1 MILKDLITDVL
12 DAADGTEIGKFI
24 SKKNPSIKS
33 ITRANKDLTMTFPVM
48 VSNTVDPVSAQLVA
62 RALERKF
69 VTLTQMLLSAI
80 SITSSKDA
88 IDHLKN
94 VHANLDLSSFFD
106 VDDYLAVSEES
117 TAMHI
122 FDADTV
128 KAVYE
133 AFRQERL
140 RAKPVNH
147 LITRPQT
154 PVRPM
159 KEEFGEEYSDS
170 LLTSLGKARFAKAI
184 DNGEFDPLMKQYGQ
198 GKSLGQA
205 SRDRERQTRR
215 ELDQANK
222 QNADLKNQHDAEIR
236 SLNKKYDDRE
246 ARHHRFASRALDRYN
261 NLRKTNSNLQSR
273 IDALS
278 AVRANNLAKI
288 TKDQMDYKK
297 ANELQPTLLQIQF
310 ISTNDNNDPITV
322 DAYVGIKS
330 KIYCV
335 DSADIA
341 NHIVSKRSYNFSLY
355 NLIKATSGEIEFW
368 RDFVFAIKKA
378 KIDAVSNTNRGSS
391 SKLWKVL
398 ERRALASKI
407 NRFMSLRN
415 DATAITTL
423 VVSAYDVEMLRK
435 MEDIDISNSRVARKL
450 MDDYNLV
457 GIVIV
462 DDSTESAKFIF
473 DTGDDEYE
481 PYTFKTLKREDKMD
495 YKQMIQLLAGGR

>member
-12 DAADGTEIGKFI
+12 DVADNSEIGKFI

-48 VSNTVDPVSAQLVA
+48 ASNTVDPASAQLVS

-94 VHANLDLSSFFD
+94 VHSNLDLSSLFD
-106 VDDYLAVSEES
+106 VDDYLAIRQEA
-117 TAMHI
+117 TANHI
-122 FDADTV
+122 FDAAEI

-140 RAKPVNH
+140 HAKPINH
-147 LITRPQT
+147 LRESLMDDMMSRMRKDPKFNTAITNKKFNDLPDEDK
-154 PVRPM
+154 VRAV
-159 KEEFGEEYSDS
+159 K
-170 LLTSLGKARFAKAI
+170 LLNTDTASRNKAL
-184 DNGEFDPLMKQYGQ
+184 EKQN
-198 GKSLGQA
+198 KSLTQQLKDIE
-205 SRDRERQTRR
+205 RD
-215 ELDQANK
+215 NSK
-222 QNADLKNQHDAEIR
+222 
-236 SLNKKYDDRE
+236 LNN
-246 ARHHRFASRALDRYN
+246 S
-261 NLRKTNSNLQSR
+261 NSNLQSR
-273 IDALS
+273 LDDIRNNT
-278 AVRANNLAKI
+278 RAGLVKLAK
-288 TKDQMDYKK
+288 DQDYKK

-322 DAYVGIKS
+322 DAYVGIKT

-378 KIDAVSNTNRGSS
+378 KIDAVSNTHRGSS

-407 NRFMSLRN
+407 NRFMSARN

-423 VVSAYDVEMLRK
+423 MMSAYDVEMLRK
-435 MEDIDISNSRVARKL
+435 MEDIDISDSRVARKL

-462 DDSTESAKFIF
+462 DDPTESAKIIF

-481 PYTFKTLKREDKMD
+481 PYTFKTLKRDDKMD
-495 YKQMIQLLAGGR
+495 YKQMIQLLAGGK

>member
-12 DAADGTEIGKFI
+12 DAADGTEVGKFI

-48 VSNTVDPVSAQLVA
+48 VSNTVDPASAQLVS

-94 VHANLDLSSFFD
+94 IHSNLDLTSLFD
-106 VDDYLAVSEES
+106 VDDYLAVSQEA
-117 TAMHI
+117 TANHI
-122 FDADTV
+122 FDAAEI

-140 RAKPVNH
+140 RAKPLNH
-147 LITRPQT
+147 LH
-154 PVRPM
+154 
-159 KEEFGEEYSDS
+159 EFLSKDVTDAIAKQPGVAKNLSIKQWNGLSDKD
-170 LLTSLGKARFAKAI
+170 KARVMRHY
-184 DNGEFDPLMKQYGQ
+184 NSPTVTQN
-198 GKSLGQA
+198 
-205 SRDRERQTRR
+205 RDLERQLRAA
-215 ELDQANK
+215 DQERNRLT
-222 QNADLKNQHDAEIR
+222 NNF
-236 SLNKKYDDRE
+236 
-246 ARHHRFASRALDRYN
+246 ARSRAMQNRRINAVQADNDR
-261 NLRKTNSNLQSR
+261 LQAR
-273 IDALS
+273 IDDLT
-278 AVRANNLAKI
+278 AVRTNGISHLAK
-288 TKDQMDYKK
+288 DQDYKK

-322 DAYVGIKS
+322 DAYVGIKT

-407 NRFMSLRN
+407 NRFMSARN

-423 VVSAYDVEMLRK
+423 MMSAYDVEMLRK
-435 MEDIDISNSRVARKL
+435 MEDIDISDSRVARKL

-462 DDSTESAKFIF
+462 DDSTESAKIIF

-481 PYTFKTLKREDKMD
+481 PYTFKTLKRDDKMD
-495 YKQMIQLLAGGR
+495 YKQMIQLLAGGK

>member
-12 DAADGTEIGKFI
+12 DVADNSEIGKFI

-48 VSNTVDPVSAQLVA
+48 ASNTVDPASAQLVS

-94 VHANLDLSSFFD
+94 VHSNLDLSSLFD
-106 VDDYLAVSEES
+106 VDDYLAISQEA
-117 TAMHI
+117 TANHI
-122 FDADTV
+122 FDAAEI

-140 RAKPVNH
+140 QAKPINH
-147 LITRPQT
+147 LRESLMDDMMARMRQDPKFNAN
-154 PVRPM
+154 VADAR
-159 KEEFGEEYSDS
+159 FNNLSDDD
-170 LLTSLGKARFAKAI
+170 KARAVKLLNTDTATR
-184 DNGEFDPLMKQYGQ
+184 N
-198 GKSLGQA
+198 KSL
-205 SRDRERQTRR
+205 E
-215 ELDQANK
+215 K
-222 QNADLKNQHDAEIR
+222 QNKSLTQQLNDIERNEGRLRRNFARTQAKSNNRINDLRQN
-236 SLNKKYDDRE
+236 
-246 ARHHRFASRALDRYN
+246 
-261 NLRKTNSNLQSR
+261 NSNLQSR
-273 IDALS
+273 LDDIRNNT
-278 AVRANNLAKI
+278 RAGLTKLAK
-288 TKDQMDYKK
+288 DQDYKK

-322 DAYVGIKS
+322 DAYVGIKT

-378 KIDAVSNTNRGSS
+378 KIDAVSNTHRGSS

-407 NRFMSLRN
+407 NRFMSARN

-423 VVSAYDVEMLRK
+423 MMSAYDVEMLRK
-435 MEDIDISNSRVARKL
+435 MEDIDISDSRVARKL

-462 DDSTESAKFIF
+462 DDSTESAKIIF

-481 PYTFKTLKREDKMD
+481 PYTFKTLKRDDKMD
-495 YKQMIQLLAGGR
+495 YKQMIQLLAGGK

>member
-12 DAADGTEIGKFI
+12 DVADNSEIGKFI

-48 VSNTVDPVSAQLVA
+48 ASNTVDPASAQLVS

-94 VHANLDLSSFFD
+94 VHSNLDLSSLFD
-106 VDDYLAVSEES
+106 VDDYLAVSQEA
-117 TAMHI
+117 TANHI
-122 FDADTV
+122 FDAAEI

-140 RAKPVNH
+140 HAKPINH
-147 LITRPQT
+147 LRESLMDDMMDRMRQDPKFNANIADAR
-154 PVRPM
+154 
-159 KEEFGEEYSDS
+159 FNNLSDED
-170 LLTSLGKARFAKAI
+170 KARAVKLLNTDTATR
-184 DNGEFDPLMKQYGQ
+184 N
-198 GKSLGQA
+198 KSL
-205 SRDRERQTRR
+205 E
-215 ELDQANK
+215 K
-222 QNADLKNQHDAEIR
+222 QNKSLTQQLNDIERNEGRLRRNFARTQAKSNNRINDLRQ
-236 SLNKKYDDRE
+236 
-246 ARHHRFASRALDRYN
+246 N
-261 NLRKTNSNLQSR
+261 NTNLQAR
-273 IDALS
+273 LDDIRNNT
-278 AVRANNLAKI
+278 RAGLTKLAK
-288 TKDQMDYKK
+288 DQDYKK

-322 DAYVGIKS
+322 DAYVGIKT

-378 KIDAVSNTNRGSS
+378 KIDAVSNTHRGSS

-407 NRFMSLRN
+407 NRFMSARN

-423 VVSAYDVEMLRK
+423 MVSAYDVEMLRK
-435 MEDIDISNSRVARKL
+435 MEDIDISDSRVARKL

-462 DDSTESAKFIF
+462 DDSTESAKIIF

-481 PYTFKTLKREDKMD
+481 PYTFKTLKRDDKMD
-495 YKQMIQLLAGGR
+495 YKQMIQLLAGGK

>member
-12 DAADGTEIGKFI
+12 DAADGTEVGKFI

-48 VSNTVDPVSAQLVA
+48 VSNTVDPASAQLVS

-94 VHANLDLSSFFD
+94 VHSNLDLSSLFD
-106 VDDYLAVSEES
+106 VDDYLAVSQEA
-117 TAMHI
+117 TANHI
-122 FDADTV
+122 FDAAEV

-140 RAKPVNH
+140 RAKPLNH
-147 LITRPQT
+147 LH
-154 PVRPM
+154 
-159 KEEFGEEYSDS
+159 EFLSKDVTDVIAKQPAVVNNLAVKQWNDLSDDD
-170 LLTSLGKARFAKAI
+170 KARVMRHY
-184 DNGEFDPLMKQYGQ
+184 NSPTVNQN
-198 GKSLGQA
+198 
-205 SRDRERQTRR
+205 RDLERQLRAADQERNRLTNNFTR
-215 ELDQANK
+215 
-222 QNADLKNQHDAEIR
+222 
-236 SLNKKYDDRE
+236 
-246 ARHHRFASRALDRYN
+246 SRAMQNRRMNDIRN
-261 NLRKTNSNLQSR
+261 ANDALQSR
-273 IDALS
+273 IDDLTS
-278 AVRANNLAKI
+278 IRANRISHLAK
-288 TKDQMDYKK
+288 DQDYKK

-322 DAYVGIKS
+322 DAYVGIKT

-378 KIDAVSNTNRGSS
+378 KIDAVSNTHRGSS

-407 NRFMSLRN
+407 NRFMSARN

-423 VVSAYDVEMLRK
+423 MVSAYDVEMLRK
-435 MEDIDISNSRVARKL
+435 MEDIDISDSRVARKL

-462 DDSTESAKFIF
+462 DDSTESAKIIF

-481 PYTFKTLKREDKMD
+481 PYTFKTLKRDDKMD
-495 YKQMIQLLAGGR
+495 YKQMIQLLAGGK

>member
-12 DAADGTEIGKFI
+12 DVADNSEIGKFI

-48 VSNTVDPVSAQLVA
+48 VSNTVDPASAQLVS

-94 VHANLDLSSFFD
+94 VHSNLDLSSLFD
-106 VDDYLAVSEES
+106 VDDYLVISQEA
-117 TAMHI
+117 TANHI
-122 FDADTV
+122 FDAAEI

-140 RAKPVNH
+140 HAKPLSH
-147 LITRPQT
+147 LH
-154 PVRPM
+154 
-159 KEEFGEEYSDS
+159 EFLSKDVTDAIARQPRVAGNIANRKFNDLSDED
-170 LLTSLGKARFAKAI
+170 KARVMNYYGSDTVTRNKAL
-184 DNGEFDPLMKQYGQ
+184 EKQN
-198 GKSLGQA
+198 KSLTQQLK
-205 SRDRERQTRR
+205 DIER
-215 ELDQANK
+215 ANSK
-222 QNADLKNQHDAEIR
+222 L
-236 SLNKKYDDRE
+236 S
-246 ARHHRFASRALDRYN
+246 
-261 NLRKTNSNLQSR
+261 NSNSSLQSR
-273 IDALS
+273 LDDIRNNS
-278 AVRANNLAKI
+278 RAGLTKLAK
-288 TKDQMDYKK
+288 DQDYKK

-322 DAYVGIKS
+322 DAYVGIKT

-378 KIDAVSNTNRGSS
+378 KIDAVSNTHRGSS

-407 NRFMSLRN
+407 NRFMSARN

-423 VVSAYDVEMLRK
+423 MMSAYDVEMLRK
-435 MEDIDISNSRVARKL
+435 MEDIDISDSRVARKL

-462 DDSTESAKFIF
+462 DDSTESAKIIF

-481 PYTFKTLKREDKMD
+481 PYTFKTLKRDDKMD
-495 YKQMIQLLAGGR
+495 YKQMIQLLAGGK

>member
-48 VSNTVDPVSAQLVA
+48 ASNTVDPASAQLVS

-94 VHANLDLSSFFD
+94 VHSNLDLSSLFD
-106 VDDYLAVSEES
+106 VDDYLAVSQEA
-117 TAMHI
+117 TANHI
-122 FDADTV
+122 FDAAEI

-140 RAKPVNH
+140 HAKPINH
-147 LITRPQT
+147 LRESLMDDMMDRMRQDPKFNANIADAR
-154 PVRPM
+154 
-159 KEEFGEEYSDS
+159 FNNLSDED
-170 LLTSLGKARFAKAI
+170 KARAVNLLNTDTATRNRDLTRQNRTLTQQLNDIERNEGRMRRNFARTQSQSNRRI
-184 DNGEFDPLMKQYGQ
+184 NDL
-198 GKSLGQA
+198 
-205 SRDRERQTRR
+205 RQSN
-215 ELDQANK
+215 D
-222 QNADLKNQHDAEIR
+222 
-236 SLNKKYDDRE
+236 
-246 ARHHRFASRALDRYN
+246 
-261 NLRKTNSNLQSR
+261 NLQSR
-273 IDALS
+273 LDDIRNNT
-278 AVRANNLAKI
+278 RAGITKLAK
-288 TKDQMDYKK
+288 DQDYKK

-322 DAYVGIKS
+322 DAYVGIKT

-378 KIDAVSNTNRGSS
+378 KIDAVSNTHRGSS

-407 NRFMSLRN
+407 NRFMSARN

-423 VVSAYDVEMLRK
+423 MVSAYDVEMLRK
-435 MEDIDISNSRVARKL
+435 MEDIDISDSRVARKL

-462 DDSTESAKFIF
+462 DDSTESAKIIF

-481 PYTFKTLKREDKMD
+481 PYTFKTLKRDDKMD
-495 YKQMIQLLAGGR
+495 YKQMIQLLAGGK

>member
-12 DAADGTEIGKFI
+12 DAADGTEVGKFI

-48 VSNTVDPVSAQLVA
+48 VSNTVDPASAQLVS

-80 SITSSKDA
+80 SITNSKDA

-94 VHANLDLSSFFD
+94 IHANLDLTSFFD
-106 VDDYLAVSEES
+106 VDDYLAVSQEA
-117 TAMHI
+117 TANHI
-122 FDADTV
+122 FDATEV

-140 RAKPVNH
+140 RAKPINH
-147 LITRPQT
+147 SH
-154 PVRPM
+154 
-159 KEEFGEEYSDS
+159 ES
-170 LLTSLGKARFAKAI
+170 LMDDMMAQMRQ
-184 DNGEFDPLMKQYGQ
+184 DPNFNTAV
-198 GKSLGQA
+198 A
-205 SRDRERQTRR
+205 SNT
-215 ELDQANK
+215 
-222 QNADLKNQHDAEIR
+222 
-236 SLNKKYDDRE
+236 
-246 ARHHRFASRALDRYN
+246 FN
-261 NLRKTNSNLQSR
+261 NLSDDDKLRAVRMLDTDTATRNKDLSNQNRDLNQRLRDIERNEGRMRRNFARTQAQSNRRINDLRQSNNNLQSR
-273 IDALS
+273 LDDIRNNT
-278 AVRANNLAKI
+278 RAGLAKLG
-288 TKDQMDYKK
+288 KDQDYKK

-322 DAYVGIKS
+322 DAYVGIKT

-378 KIDAVSNTNRGSS
+378 KIDAVSNTHRGSS

-407 NRFMSLRN
+407 NRFMSARN

-423 VVSAYDVEMLRK
+423 MMSAYDVEMLRK
-435 MEDIDISNSRVARKL
+435 MEDIDISDSRVARKL

-462 DDSTESAKFIF
+462 DDSTESAKIIF

-481 PYTFKTLKREDKMD
+481 PYTFKTLKRDDKMD
-495 YKQMIQLLAGGR
+495 YKQMIQLLAGGK

>member
-94 VHANLDLSSFFD
+94 IHANLDLSSFFD
-106 VDDYLAVSEES
+106 VDDYLAVSEEA
-117 TAMHI
+117 TAIHI

-140 RAKPVNH
+140 RAKPINH
-147 LITRPQT
+147 LNIKPQLPT
-154 PVRPM
+154 RPM

-170 LLTSLGKARFAKAI
+170 LL
-184 DNGEFDPLMKQYGQ
+184 N
-198 GKSLGQA
+198 SLGQA
-205 SRDRERQTRR
+205 AAVKDIMNGEHNFSSYFHGRNQVRDANYARHKAEHERDAAQQRANDNDERARRIVQAGSRRYNRMRNSRD
-215 ELDQANK
+215 A
-222 QNADLKNQHDAEIR
+222 
-236 SLNKKYDDRE
+236 
-246 ARHHRFASRALDRYN
+246 
-261 NLRKTNSNLQSR
+261 LQSR
-273 IDALS
+273 VDDLT
-278 AVRANNLAKI
+278 AVRANNLARV

>member
-12 DAADGTEIGKFI
+12 DVADNSEIGKFI

-48 VSNTVDPVSAQLVA
+48 ASNTVDPASAQLVS

-94 VHANLDLSSFFD
+94 VHSNLDLSSLFD
-106 VDDYLAVSEES
+106 VDDYLAISQEA
-117 TAMHI
+117 TANHI
-122 FDADTV
+122 FDAAEI

-140 RAKPVNH
+140 HAKPLNH
-147 LITRPQT
+147 LRESLMDDMMAKMRQDPNFKTAMATKKFNDLPDEDKVRAMNYYGTDTVTRYNAL
-154 PVRPM
+154 
-159 KEEFGEEYSDS
+159 K
-170 LLTSLGKARFAKAI
+170 
-184 DNGEFDPLMKQYGQ
+184 KQN
-198 GKSLGQA
+198 KSLTQQLKDIE
-205 SRDRERQTRR
+205 RD
-215 ELDQANK
+215 NSK
-222 QNADLKNQHDAEIR
+222 
-236 SLNKKYDDRE
+236 LNT
-246 ARHHRFASRALDRYN
+246 
-261 NLRKTNSNLQSR
+261 TNSSLQSR
-273 IDALS
+273 LDDIRNNT
-278 AVRANNLAKI
+278 RAGLVKLAK
-288 TKDQMDYKK
+288 DQDYKK

-322 DAYVGIKS
+322 DAYVGIKT

-335 DSADIA
+335 DSADIV
-341 NHIVSKRSYNFSLY
+341 NHIVSKRSYNLSLY

-378 KIDAVSNTNRGSS
+378 KIDAVSNTHRGSS

-407 NRFMSLRN
+407 NRFMSARN

-423 VVSAYDVEMLRK
+423 MVSAYDVEMLRK
-435 MEDIDISNSRVARKL
+435 MEDIDISDSRVARKL

-462 DDSTESAKFIF
+462 DDSTESAKIIF

-481 PYTFKTLKREDKMD
+481 PYTFKTLKRDDKMD
-495 YKQMIQLLAGGR
+495 YKQMIQLLAGGK

>member
-12 DAADGTEIGKFI
+12 DAADGTEIGKFV

-140 RAKPVNH
+140 SAKPLNH
-147 LITRPQT
+147 LH
-154 PVRPM
+154 
-159 KEEFGEEYSDS
+159 EFLSKDVTDAIAKQPGVANNLAIKQWNDLSDDD
-170 LLTSLGKARFAKAI
+170 KARVMKHYNSPTVTQNRDYERRLRAAEQEKNRLTNNFA
-184 DNGEFDPLMKQYGQ
+184 
-198 GKSLGQA
+198 
-205 SRDRERQTRR
+205 R
-215 ELDQANK
+215 
-222 QNADLKNQHDAEIR
+222 
-236 SLNKKYDDRE
+236 
-246 ARHHRFASRALDRYN
+246 SRAMQNRRMNDIQAAN
-261 NLRKTNSNLQSR
+261 NALQSR
-273 IDALS
+273 IDDLT
-278 AVRANNLAKI
+278 AVRANKI
-288 TKDQMDYKK
+288 SKVTKDQMDYKK

>member
-12 DAADGTEIGKFI
+12 DAADGTEIGKFV

-48 VSNTVDPVSAQLVA
+48 VSNTVDPASAQLVS

-94 VHANLDLSSFFD
+94 IHSNLDLSSFFD
-106 VDDYLAVSEES
+106 VDDYLAVSQEA
-117 TAMHI
+117 TANHI
-122 FDADTV
+122 FDAVEV

-140 RAKPVNH
+140 RAKPINH
-147 LITRPQT
+147 LR
-154 PVRPM
+154 
-159 KEEFGEEYSDS
+159 ES
-170 LLTSLGKARFAKAI
+170 LMDDMMDQMRQDPKFNTAIANNRF
-184 DNGEFDPLMKQYGQ
+184 
-198 GKSLGQA
+198 
-205 SRDRERQTRR
+205 
-215 ELDQANK
+215 
-222 QNADLKNQHDAEIR
+222 
-236 SLNKKYDDRE
+236 
-246 ARHHRFASRALDRYN
+246 N
-261 NLRKTNSNLQSR
+261 NLDDEDKTRAVDLLNTDTATRNRDLTRQNRTLTQQLNDIERNEGRLRRNFARTQAQTNRRINDLRQNNTNLQAR
-273 IDALS
+273 LDDIRNNT
-278 AVRANNLAKI
+278 RAGLTKLAK
-288 TKDQMDYKK
+288 DQDYKK

-322 DAYVGIKS
+322 DAYVGIKT

-378 KIDAVSNTNRGSS
+378 KIDAVSNTHRGSS

-407 NRFMSLRN
+407 NRFMSARN

-423 VVSAYDVEMLRK
+423 IVSAYDVEMLRK
-435 MEDIDISNSRVARKL
+435 MEDIDISDSRVARKL

-462 DDSTESAKFIF
+462 DDSTESAKIIF

-481 PYTFKTLKREDKMD
+481 PYTFKTLKRDDKMD
-495 YKQMIQLLAGGR
+495 YKQMIQLLAGGK

>member
-12 DAADGTEIGKFI
+12 DAADGTEIGKFV

-48 VSNTVDPVSAQLVA
+48 VSNTVDPASAQLVS

-94 VHANLDLSSFFD
+94 IHSNLDLTSLFD
-106 VDDYLAVSEES
+106 VDDYLAVSQEA
-117 TAMHI
+117 TANHI
-122 FDADTV
+122 FDAAEI

-140 RAKPVNH
+140 RAKPLNH
-147 LITRPQT
+147 LH
-154 PVRPM
+154 
-159 KEEFGEEYSDS
+159 EFLSKDVTDAIAKQPSVAKNLNIKQWNGLSDDD
-170 LLTSLGKARFAKAI
+170 KARVMRHYNSPTVTQNK
-184 DNGEFDPLMKQYGQ
+184 DL
-198 GKSLGQA
+198 
-205 SRDRERQTRR
+205 ERQLRAA
-215 ELDQANK
+215 DQERNRLT
-222 QNADLKNQHDAEIR
+222 NNF
-236 SLNKKYDDRE
+236 
-246 ARHHRFASRALDRYN
+246 ARSRAMQNRRINAVQADN
-261 NLRKTNSNLQSR
+261 DALQAR
-273 IDALS
+273 IDDLT
-278 AVRANNLAKI
+278 AVRANRISHLAK
-288 TKDQMDYKK
+288 DQDYKK

-322 DAYVGIKS
+322 DAYVGIKT

-407 NRFMSLRN
+407 NRFMSARN

-423 VVSAYDVEMLRK
+423 MVSAYDVEMLRK
-435 MEDIDISNSRVARKL
+435 MEDIDISDSRVARKL

-481 PYTFKTLKREDKMD
+481 PYTFKTLKRDDKMD

>member
-12 DAADGTEIGKFI
+12 DVADNSEIDKFI

-48 VSNTVDPVSAQLVA
+48 ASNTVDPASAQLVS

-94 VHANLDLSSFFD
+94 VHSNLDLSSLFD
-106 VDDYLAVSEES
+106 VDDYLAISQEA
-117 TAMHI
+117 TANHI
-122 FDADTV
+122 FDAAEI

-133 AFRQERL
+133 AFRQDRL
-140 RAKPVNH
+140 HAKPINH
-147 LITRPQT
+147 LRESLMDDMMSRMRQDPKFNANIADAR
-154 PVRPM
+154 
-159 KEEFGEEYSDS
+159 FNNLSDED
-170 LLTSLGKARFAKAI
+170 KARAVNLLNTDTATRNRDLTRQNRTLTQQLNDIERNEGRMRRNFARTQSQSNRRI
-184 DNGEFDPLMKQYGQ
+184 NDL
-198 GKSLGQA
+198 
-205 SRDRERQTRR
+205 RQSN
-215 ELDQANK
+215 D
-222 QNADLKNQHDAEIR
+222 
-236 SLNKKYDDRE
+236 
-246 ARHHRFASRALDRYN
+246 
-261 NLRKTNSNLQSR
+261 NLQSR
-273 IDALS
+273 LDDIRNNT
-278 AVRANNLAKI
+278 RAGLVKLAK
-288 TKDQMDYKK
+288 DQDYKK

-322 DAYVGIKS
+322 DAYVGIKT

-378 KIDAVSNTNRGSS
+378 KIDAVSNTHRGSS

-407 NRFMSLRN
+407 NRFMSARN

-423 VVSAYDVEMLRK
+423 MVSAYDVEMLRK
-435 MEDIDISNSRVARKL
+435 MEDIDISDSRVARKL

-462 DDSTESAKFIF
+462 DDSTESAKIIF

-481 PYTFKTLKREDKMD
+481 PYTFKTLKRDDKMD
-495 YKQMIQLLAGGR
+495 YKQMIQLLAGGK

>member
-12 DAADGTEIGKFI
+12 DAADGTEVGKFI

-48 VSNTVDPVSAQLVA
+48 VSNTVDPASAQLVS

-80 SITSSKDA
+80 SITNSKDA

-94 VHANLDLSSFFD
+94 IHANLDLTSLFD
-106 VDDYLAVSEES
+106 VDDYLAVSQEA
-117 TAMHI
+117 TANHI
-122 FDADTV
+122 FDADTI

-133 AFRQERL
+133 SFRQERL
-140 RAKPVNH
+140 RAKPLNH
-147 LITRPQT
+147 LR
-154 PVRPM
+154 
-159 KEEFGEEYSDS
+159 ES
-170 LLTSLGKARFAKAI
+170 LMDDMMAQMRQ
-184 DNGEFDPLMKQYGQ
+184 DPNFNTAV
-198 GKSLGQA
+198 A
-205 SRDRERQTRR
+205 SNT
-215 ELDQANK
+215 
-222 QNADLKNQHDAEIR
+222 
-236 SLNKKYDDRE
+236 
-246 ARHHRFASRALDRYN
+246 FN
-261 NLRKTNSNLQSR
+261 NLSDDDKLRAVRMLDTDTATRNRDLSNQNRDLNQRLRDIERNEGRMRRNFARTQAQSNRRINDLRQSNNNLQSR
-273 IDALS
+273 LDDIRNNT
-278 AVRANNLAKI
+278 RAGLAKLG
-288 TKDQMDYKK
+288 KDQDYKK

-322 DAYVGIKS
+322 DAYVGIKT

-378 KIDAVSNTNRGSS
+378 KIDAVSNTHRGSS

-407 NRFMSLRN
+407 NRFMSARN

-423 VVSAYDVEMLRK
+423 MVSAYDVEMLRK
-435 MEDIDISNSRVARKL
+435 MEDIDISDSRVARKL

-462 DDSTESAKFIF
+462 DDSTESAKIIF

-481 PYTFKTLKREDKMD
+481 PYTFKTLKRDDKMD
-495 YKQMIQLLAGGR
+495 YKQMIQLLAGGK

>member
-12 DAADGTEIGKFI
+12 DAADGTEVGKFI

-48 VSNTVDPVSAQLVA
+48 VSNTVDPASAQLVS

-80 SITSSKDA
+80 SITNSKDA

-94 VHANLDLSSFFD
+94 IHANLDLTSFFD
-106 VDDYLAVSEES
+106 VDDYLAVSQEA
-117 TAMHI
+117 TANHI
-122 FDADTV
+122 FDATEV

-140 RAKPVNH
+140 RAKPINH
-147 LITRPQT
+147 LH
-154 PVRPM
+154 
-159 KEEFGEEYSDS
+159 ES
-170 LLTSLGKARFAKAI
+170 LMDDMMAQMRQ
-184 DNGEFDPLMKQYGQ
+184 DPNFNTAV
-198 GKSLGQA
+198 A
-205 SRDRERQTRR
+205 SNT
-215 ELDQANK
+215 
-222 QNADLKNQHDAEIR
+222 
-236 SLNKKYDDRE
+236 
-246 ARHHRFASRALDRYN
+246 FN
-261 NLRKTNSNLQSR
+261 NLSDDDKLRAVRMLDTDTATRNRDLSNQNRDLNQRLRDIERNEGRMRRNFARTQAQSNRRINDLRQNNNNLQSR
-273 IDALS
+273 LDDIRNNT
-278 AVRANNLAKI
+278 RAGLAKLG
-288 TKDQMDYKK
+288 KDQDYKK

-322 DAYVGIKS
+322 DAYVGIKT

-378 KIDAVSNTNRGSS
+378 KIDAVSNTHRGSS

-407 NRFMSLRN
+407 NRFMSARN

-423 VVSAYDVEMLRK
+423 MVSAYDVEMLRK
-435 MEDIDISNSRVARKL
+435 MEDIDISDSRVARKL

-462 DDSTESAKFIF
+462 DDSTESTKIIF

-481 PYTFKTLKREDKMD
+481 PYTFKTLKRDDKMD
-495 YKQMIQLLAGGR
+495 YKQMIQLLAGGK

>member
-94 VHANLDLSSFFD
+94 IHANLDLSSFFD
-106 VDDYLAVSEES
+106 VDDYLAVSEEA

-122 FDADTV
+122 FDAETV

-140 RAKPVNH
+140 RAKPLNH
-147 LITRPQT
+147 LH
-154 PVRPM
+154 
-159 KEEFGEEYSDS
+159 EFLSKDVTDAIAKQPGVANNLAVKQWNDLSDDD
-170 LLTSLGKARFAKAI
+170 KARVMRHYNSPTVTQNRDYERRLRAA
-184 DNGEFDPLMKQYGQ
+184 DQE
-198 GKSLGQA
+198 
-205 SRDRERQTRR
+205 RDRLT
-215 ELDQANK
+215 N
-222 QNADLKNQHDAEIR
+222 NF
-236 SLNKKYDDRE
+236 
-246 ARHHRFASRALDRYN
+246 ARSRAMQNRRMN
-261 NLRKTNSNLQSR
+261 NIQAANDALQAR
-273 IDALS
+273 IDDLT
-278 AVRANNLAKI
+278 AVRANRISKV

>member
-12 DAADGTEIGKFI
+12 DAANGTEIGKFV

-106 VDDYLAVSEES
+106 VDDYLAVSEEA

-122 FDADTV
+122 FDTDTV

-140 RAKPVNH
+140 RAKPINH
-147 LITRPQT
+147 LNTKPQT

-159 KEEFGEEYSDS
+159 KEEFGEEYPDS
-170 LLTSLGKARFAKAI
+170 LLDFLGRGKMAKDLADGKYDFKAYA
-184 DNGEFDPLMKQYGQ
+184 Q
-198 GKSLGQA
+198 GKSVLQQSTYAKHKAEHERDAAQQRANDNDERARRIVQA
-205 SRDRERQTRR
+205 GSRRYNRMRNSRD
-215 ELDQANK
+215 A
-222 QNADLKNQHDAEIR
+222 
-236 SLNKKYDDRE
+236 
-246 ARHHRFASRALDRYN
+246 
-261 NLRKTNSNLQSR
+261 LQSR
-273 IDALS
+273 IDDLT
-278 AVRANNLAKI
+278 AVRANNLARV

>member
-12 DAADGTEIGKFI
+12 DAADGTEIGKFV

-106 VDDYLAVSEES
+106 VDDYLAVSEEA

-140 RAKPVNH
+140 RAKPINH
-147 LITRPQT
+147 LRESLMDDMMAQMRKNSDFNAAVANNRFNNLSDDDKLRAVRLIDTDTATRNRDLNNRNRDLQNQNRDLT
-154 PVRPM
+154 HQVR
-159 KEEFGEEYSDS
+159 
-170 LLTSLGKARFAKAI
+170 
-184 DNGEFDPLMKQYGQ
+184 
-198 GKSLGQA
+198 
-205 SRDRERQTRR
+205 
-215 ELDQANK
+215 
-222 QNADLKNQHDAEIR
+222 DLRGN
-236 SLNKKYDDRE
+236 E
-246 ARHHRFASRALDRYN
+246 ARMRGNFTRNQRRMNDRMRALQQSN
-261 NLRKTNSNLQSR
+261 NNLQSR
-273 IDALS
+273 LDDMRNNT
-278 AVRANNLAKI
+278 RAGLANVS
-288 TKDQMDYKK
+288 KDQMDYKK
-297 ANELQPTLLQIQF
+297 ANELQPTLLKIQF

>member
-12 DAADGTEIGKFI
+12 DVADNSEIGKFI

-48 VSNTVDPVSAQLVA
+48 ASNTVDPASAQLVS

-94 VHANLDLSSFFD
+94 VHSNLDLSSLFD
-106 VDDYLAVSEES
+106 VDDYLAISQEA
-117 TAMHI
+117 TANHI
-122 FDADTV
+122 FDAAEV

-140 RAKPVNH
+140 HAKPLNH
-147 LITRPQT
+147 LRETLMDDMMDRMRQDPKFNAN
-154 PVRPM
+154 VADAR
-159 KEEFGEEYSDS
+159 FNNLSDED
-170 LLTSLGKARFAKAI
+170 KARAVNLLNTDTATRNRDLTRQNRTLTQQLNDIERNEGRLRRNFART
-184 DNGEFDPLMKQYGQ
+184 
-198 GKSLGQA
+198 QA
-205 SRDRERQTRR
+205 QSNRRINDLRQ
-215 ELDQANK
+215 
-222 QNADLKNQHDAEIR
+222 
-236 SLNKKYDDRE
+236 
-246 ARHHRFASRALDRYN
+246 N
-261 NLRKTNSNLQSR
+261 NTNLQAR
-273 IDALS
+273 LDDIRNNT
-278 AVRANNLAKI
+278 RAGLVKLAK
-288 TKDQMDYKK
+288 DQDYKK

-322 DAYVGIKS
+322 DAYVGIKT

-378 KIDAVSNTNRGSS
+378 KIDAVSNTHRGSS

-407 NRFMSLRN
+407 NRFMSARN

-423 VVSAYDVEMLRK
+423 MVSAYDVEMLRK
-435 MEDIDISNSRVARKL
+435 MEDIDISDSRVARKL

-462 DDSTESAKFIF
+462 DDSTESAKIIF

-481 PYTFKTLKREDKMD
+481 PYTFKTLKRDDKMD
-495 YKQMIQLLAGGR
+495 YKQMIQLLAGGK

>member
-12 DAADGTEIGKFI
+12 DVANNSEIGKFI

-48 VSNTVDPVSAQLVA
+48 ASNTVDPASAQLVS

-94 VHANLDLSSFFD
+94 VHSNLDLSSLFD
-106 VDDYLAVSEES
+106 VDDYLAVSQEA
-117 TAMHI
+117 TASHI
-122 FDADTV
+122 FDAAEI

-140 RAKPVNH
+140 HAKPINH
-147 LITRPQT
+147 LCESLMDDMMARMRQNPKFNAN
-154 PVRPM
+154 VADAR
-159 KEEFGEEYSDS
+159 FNNLSDDD
-170 LLTSLGKARFAKAI
+170 KARAVNLLNTDTATRNI
-184 DNGEFDPLMKQYGQ
+184 DL
-198 GKSLGQA
+198 
-205 SRDRERQTRR
+205 TH
-215 ELDQANK
+215 
-222 QNADLKNQHDAEIR
+222 QNR
-236 SLNKKYDDRE
+236 SLTQQLNDIERNE
-246 ARHHRFASRALDRYN
+246 GRMRRNFARIQSQSNRRIND
-261 NLRKTNSNLQSR
+261 LRQSNDNLQAR
-273 IDALS
+273 LDDIRNNT
-278 AVRANNLAKI
+278 RAGLTKLAK
-288 TKDQMDYKK
+288 DQDYKK

-322 DAYVGIKS
+322 DAYVGIKT

-378 KIDAVSNTNRGSS
+378 KIDAVSNTHRGSS

-407 NRFMSLRN
+407 NRFMSARN

-423 VVSAYDVEMLRK
+423 MVSAYDVEMLRK
-435 MEDIDISNSRVARKL
+435 MEDIDISDSRVARKL

-462 DDSTESAKFIF
+462 DDSTESAKIIF

-481 PYTFKTLKREDKMD
+481 PYTFKTLKRDDKMD
-495 YKQMIQLLAGGR
+495 YKQMIQLLAGGK

>member
-12 DAADGTEIGKFI
+12 DVADNSEIGKFI

-48 VSNTVDPVSAQLVA
+48 ASNTVDPASAQLVS

-94 VHANLDLSSFFD
+94 VHSNLDLSSLFD
-106 VDDYLAVSEES
+106 VDDYLAISQEA
-117 TAMHI
+117 TANHI
-122 FDADTV
+122 FDAAEV
-128 KAVYE
+128 KAIYE

-140 RAKPVNH
+140 HAKPINH
-147 LITRPQT
+147 LRESLMDDMMDRMRQDPKFNAN
-154 PVRPM
+154 VADAR
-159 KEEFGEEYSDS
+159 FNNLSDED
-170 LLTSLGKARFAKAI
+170 KARAVNLLNTDTATRNRDLTRQNRTLTQQLNDIERNEGRLRRNFART
-184 DNGEFDPLMKQYGQ
+184 
-198 GKSLGQA
+198 QA
-205 SRDRERQTRR
+205 QSNRRINDLRQ
-215 ELDQANK
+215 
-222 QNADLKNQHDAEIR
+222 
-236 SLNKKYDDRE
+236 
-246 ARHHRFASRALDRYN
+246 N
-261 NLRKTNSNLQSR
+261 NTNLQAR
-273 IDALS
+273 LDDIRNNT
-278 AVRANNLAKI
+278 RAGLTKLAK
-288 TKDQMDYKK
+288 DQDYKK

-322 DAYVGIKS
+322 DAYVGIKT

-378 KIDAVSNTNRGSS
+378 KIDAVSNTHRGSS

-407 NRFMSLRN
+407 NRFMSARN

-423 VVSAYDVEMLRK
+423 MVSAYDVEMLRK
-435 MEDIDISNSRVARKL
+435 MEDIDISDSRVARKL

-462 DDSTESAKFIF
+462 DDSTESAKIIF

-481 PYTFKTLKREDKMD
+481 PYTFKTLKRDDKMD
-495 YKQMIQLLAGGR
+495 YKQMIQLLAGGK

>member
-12 DAADGTEIGKFI
+12 DAADGTEVGKFI

-48 VSNTVDPVSAQLVA
+48 VSNTVDPASAQLVS

-80 SITSSKDA
+80 SITNSKDA

-94 VHANLDLSSFFD
+94 IHANLDLTSFFD
-106 VDDYLAVSEES
+106 VDDYLAVSQEA
-117 TAMHI
+117 TVNHI
-122 FDADTV
+122 FDATEV

-140 RAKPVNH
+140 RAKPINH
-147 LITRPQT
+147 LH
-154 PVRPM
+154 
-159 KEEFGEEYSDS
+159 ES
-170 LLTSLGKARFAKAI
+170 LMDDMMTQMRQ
-184 DNGEFDPLMKQYGQ
+184 DPNFNTAV
-198 GKSLGQA
+198 A
-205 SRDRERQTRR
+205 SNT
-215 ELDQANK
+215 
-222 QNADLKNQHDAEIR
+222 
-236 SLNKKYDDRE
+236 
-246 ARHHRFASRALDRYN
+246 FN
-261 NLRKTNSNLQSR
+261 NLSDDDKLRAVRMLDTDTATRNRDLSNQNRDLNQRLRDIERNEGRMRRNFARTQAQSNRRINDLRQSNNNLQSR
-273 IDALS
+273 LDDIRNNT
-278 AVRANNLAKI
+278 RAGLTKLAK
-288 TKDQMDYKK
+288 DQDYKK

-322 DAYVGIKS
+322 DAYVGIKT

-407 NRFMSLRN
+407 NRFMSARN

-423 VVSAYDVEMLRK
+423 MVSAYDVEMLRK
-435 MEDIDISNSRVARKL
+435 MEDIDISDSRVARKL

-462 DDSTESAKFIF
+462 DDSTESAKIIF

-481 PYTFKTLKREDKMD
+481 PYTFKTLKRDDKMD
-495 YKQMIQLLAGGR
+495 YKQMIQLLAGGK

>member
-12 DAADGTEIGKFI
+12 DVADNSEIGKFI

-48 VSNTVDPVSAQLVA
+48 VSNTVDPASAQLVS

-94 VHANLDLSSFFD
+94 VHSNLDLSSLFD
-106 VDDYLAVSEES
+106 VDDYLAISQEA
-117 TAMHI
+117 TANHI
-122 FDADTV
+122 FDAAEI

-133 AFRQERL
+133 TFRQERL
-140 RAKPVNH
+140 HAKPLSH
-147 LITRPQT
+147 LH
-154 PVRPM
+154 
-159 KEEFGEEYSDS
+159 EFLSKDVTDAIARQPRVAGNIANRKFNDLSDED
-170 LLTSLGKARFAKAI
+170 KARTMNYYGSDTVTRNKAL
-184 DNGEFDPLMKQYGQ
+184 EKQN
-198 GKSLGQA
+198 KSLTQQLK
-205 SRDRERQTRR
+205 DIER
-215 ELDQANK
+215 ANSK
-222 QNADLKNQHDAEIR
+222 LSN
-236 SLNKKYDDRE
+236 S
-246 ARHHRFASRALDRYN
+246 
-261 NLRKTNSNLQSR
+261 NSNLQSR
-273 IDALS
+273 LDDIRNNS
-278 AVRANNLAKI
+278 RAGLVKLG
-288 TKDQMDYKK
+288 KDQDYKK

-322 DAYVGIKS
+322 DAYVGIKT

-378 KIDAVSNTNRGSS
+378 KIDAVSNTHRGSS

-407 NRFMSLRN
+407 NRFMSARN

-423 VVSAYDVEMLRK
+423 MMSAYDVEMLRK
-435 MEDIDISNSRVARKL
+435 MEDIDISDSRVARKL

-462 DDSTESAKFIF
+462 DDSTESAKIIF

-481 PYTFKTLKREDKMD
+481 PYTFKTLKRDDKMD
-495 YKQMIQLLAGGR
+495 YKQMIQLLAGGK

>member
-12 DAADGTEIGKFI
+12 DAADGTEIGKFV

-106 VDDYLAVSEES
+106 VDDYLAVSEEA

-122 FDADTV
+122 FDAETV

-140 RAKPVNH
+140 RAKPINH
-147 LITRPQT
+147 LRESLMDDMMAQMRQNSDFNTAVANNRFNNLSDDDKLRAVRLIDTDTATRNRDLQNQNRDLT
-154 PVRPM
+154 HQVR
-159 KEEFGEEYSDS
+159 
-170 LLTSLGKARFAKAI
+170 
-184 DNGEFDPLMKQYGQ
+184 
-198 GKSLGQA
+198 
-205 SRDRERQTRR
+205 
-215 ELDQANK
+215 
-222 QNADLKNQHDAEIR
+222 DLRGN
-236 SLNKKYDDRE
+236 E
-246 ARHHRFASRALDRYN
+246 ARMRGNFTRNQRRMNDRMRALQQSN
-261 NLRKTNSNLQSR
+261 NNLQSR
-273 IDALS
+273 LDDIRNNT
-278 AVRANNLAKI
+278 RAGLANVS
-288 TKDQMDYKK
+288 KDQMDYKK
-297 ANELQPTLLQIQF
+297 ANELQPTLLKIQF

-423 VVSAYDVEMLRK
+423 VVSTYDVEMLRK

-481 PYTFKTLKREDKMD
+481 PYTFKTLKREDKID

>member
-12 DAADGTEIGKFI
+12 DVADNSEIGKFI

-48 VSNTVDPVSAQLVA
+48 ASNTVDPASAQLVS

-94 VHANLDLSSFFD
+94 VHSNLDLSSLFD
-106 VDDYLAVSEES
+106 VDDYLAISQEA
-117 TAMHI
+117 TANHI
-122 FDADTV
+122 FDAAEV

-140 RAKPVNH
+140 HAKPLNH
-147 LITRPQT
+147 LHEFLSKDVTDAIARQPRVAANIANKKFNDLSDEDK
-154 PVRPM
+154 VRAM
-159 KEEFGEEYSDS
+159 NYYGSDTVSRNKELS
-170 LLTSLGKARFAKAI
+170 
-184 DNGEFDPLMKQYGQ
+184 KQN
-198 GKSLGQA
+198 KSLAQQLK
-205 SRDRERQTRR
+205 DIERVNSK
-215 ELDQANK
+215 L
-222 QNADLKNQHDAEIR
+222 
-236 SLNKKYDDRE
+236 S
-246 ARHHRFASRALDRYN
+246 
-261 NLRKTNSNLQSR
+261 NSNSSLQSR
-273 IDALS
+273 LDDIRNNT
-278 AVRANNLAKI
+278 RAGLVKLAK
-288 TKDQMDYKK
+288 DQDYKK

-322 DAYVGIKS
+322 DAYVGIKT

-378 KIDAVSNTNRGSS
+378 KIDAVSNTHRGSS

-407 NRFMSLRN
+407 NRFMSARN

-423 VVSAYDVEMLRK
+423 MVSAYDVEMLRK
-435 MEDIDISNSRVARKL
+435 MEDIDISDSRVARKL

-462 DDSTESAKFIF
+462 DDSTESAKIIF

-481 PYTFKTLKREDKMD
+481 PYTFKTLKRDDKMD
-495 YKQMIQLLAGGR
+495 YKQMIQLLAGGK

>member
-12 DAADGTEIGKFI
+12 DAADGTEVGKFI

-48 VSNTVDPVSAQLVA
+48 VSNTVDPASAQLVS

-94 VHANLDLSSFFD
+94 VHSNLDLSGLFD
-106 VDDYLAVSEES
+106 VDDYLAVSQEA
-117 TAMHI
+117 TANHI
-122 FDADTV
+122 FDAAEI

-140 RAKPVNH
+140 RAKPLNH
-147 LITRPQT
+147 LH
-154 PVRPM
+154 
-159 KEEFGEEYSDS
+159 EFLSKDVTDAIAKQPSVAKNLNIKQWNGLSDDD
-170 LLTSLGKARFAKAI
+170 KARVMRHYNSPTVTQNK
-184 DNGEFDPLMKQYGQ
+184 DL
-198 GKSLGQA
+198 
-205 SRDRERQTRR
+205 ERQLRAA
-215 ELDQANK
+215 DQERNRLT
-222 QNADLKNQHDAEIR
+222 NNF
-236 SLNKKYDDRE
+236 
-246 ARHHRFASRALDRYN
+246 ARSRAMQNRRINAVQADN
-261 NLRKTNSNLQSR
+261 DALQAR
-273 IDALS
+273 IDDLT
-278 AVRANNLAKI
+278 AVRTNGISHLAK
-288 TKDQMDYKK
+288 DQDYKK

-322 DAYVGIKS
+322 DAYVGIKT

-378 KIDAVSNTNRGSS
+378 KIDAVSNTHRGSS

-407 NRFMSLRN
+407 NRFMSARN

-423 VVSAYDVEMLRK
+423 MVSAYDVEMLRK
-435 MEDIDISNSRVARKL
+435 MEDIDISDSRVARKL

-457 GIVIV
+457 CIVIV
-462 DDSTESAKFIF
+462 DDSTESAKIIF

-481 PYTFKTLKREDKMD
+481 PYTFKTLKRDDKMD
-495 YKQMIQLLAGGR
+495 YKQMIQLLAGGK

>member
-12 DAADGTEIGKFI
+12 DVADNSEIGKFI

-48 VSNTVDPVSAQLVA
+48 ASNTVDPASAQLVS

-94 VHANLDLSSFFD
+94 VHSNLDLSSLFD
-106 VDDYLAVSEES
+106 VDDYLAISQEA
-117 TAMHI
+117 TANHI
-122 FDADTV
+122 FDAAEV

-140 RAKPVNH
+140 HAKPLNH
-147 LITRPQT
+147 LREFLSKDVTDAIARQPRVAANIANKKFNDLSDEDK
-154 PVRPM
+154 VRAM
-159 KEEFGEEYSDS
+159 NYYGSDTVSRNKELS
-170 LLTSLGKARFAKAI
+170 
-184 DNGEFDPLMKQYGQ
+184 KQN
-198 GKSLGQA
+198 KSLAQQLKDIE
-205 SRDRERQTRR
+205 RDNSK
-215 ELDQANK
+215 LSN
-222 QNADLKNQHDAEIR
+222 
-236 SLNKKYDDRE
+236 
-246 ARHHRFASRALDRYN
+246 
-261 NLRKTNSNLQSR
+261 TNSSLQSR
-273 IDALS
+273 LDDIRNNT
-278 AVRANNLAKI
+278 RAGLVKLAK
-288 TKDQMDYKK
+288 DQDYKK

-322 DAYVGIKS
+322 DAYVGIKT

-378 KIDAVSNTNRGSS
+378 KIDAVSNTHRGSS

-407 NRFMSLRN
+407 NRFMSARN

-423 VVSAYDVEMLRK
+423 MVSAYDVEMLRK
-435 MEDIDISNSRVARKL
+435 MEDIDISDSRVARKL

-462 DDSTESAKFIF
+462 DDSTESAKIIF

-481 PYTFKTLKREDKMD
+481 PYTFKTLKRDDKMD
-495 YKQMIQLLAGGR
+495 YKQMIQLLAGGK

>member
-12 DAADGTEIGKFI
+12 DAADGTEVGKFI

-48 VSNTVDPVSAQLVA
+48 VSNTVDPVSAQLVS

-94 VHANLDLSSFFD
+94 IHSNLDLTSLFD
-106 VDDYLAVSEES
+106 VDDYLAVSQEA
-117 TAMHI
+117 TANHI
-122 FDADTV
+122 FDATEI

-140 RAKPVNH
+140 RAKPLNH
-147 LITRPQT
+147 LH
-154 PVRPM
+154 
-159 KEEFGEEYSDS
+159 EFLSKDVTDAIAKQPGVAKNLSIKQWNGLSDDD
-170 LLTSLGKARFAKAI
+170 KARVMRHYNSPTVTQNRNLERQLRAADQERNRLTNNFAR
-184 DNGEFDPLMKQYGQ
+184 
-198 GKSLGQA
+198 
-205 SRDRERQTRR
+205 SRDMQNRR
-215 ELDQANK
+215 INAVQAN
-222 QNADLKNQHDAEIR
+222 NDA
-236 SLNKKYDDRE
+236 
-246 ARHHRFASRALDRYN
+246 
-261 NLRKTNSNLQSR
+261 LQAR
-273 IDALS
+273 IDDLT
-278 AVRANNLAKI
+278 AVRTNGISHLAK
-288 TKDQMDYKK
+288 DQDYKK

-322 DAYVGIKS
+322 DAYVGIKT

-407 NRFMSLRN
+407 NRFMSARN

-423 VVSAYDVEMLRK
+423 MMSSYDVEMLRK
-435 MEDIDISNSRVARKL
+435 MEDIDISDSRVARKL

-481 PYTFKTLKREDKMD
+481 PYTFKTLKRDDKMD
-495 YKQMIQLLAGGR
+495 YKQMIQLLAGGK

>member
-12 DAADGTEIGKFI
+12 DAADSTEIGKFI

-48 VSNTVDPVSAQLVA
+48 ASNTVDPASAQLVS

-94 VHANLDLSSFFD
+94 VHSNLDLSSLFD
-106 VDDYLAVSEES
+106 VDDYLAVSQEA
-117 TAMHI
+117 TANHI
-122 FDADTV
+122 FDAAEI

-140 RAKPVNH
+140 HAKPINH
-147 LITRPQT
+147 LRESLMDDMMDRMRQDPKFNANIADAR
-154 PVRPM
+154 
-159 KEEFGEEYSDS
+159 FNNLSDDD
-170 LLTSLGKARFAKAI
+170 KARAVNLLNTDTATRNRDLTRQNRTLTQQLNDIERNEGRMRRNFARTQSQSNRRI
-184 DNGEFDPLMKQYGQ
+184 NDL
-198 GKSLGQA
+198 
-205 SRDRERQTRR
+205 RQSN
-215 ELDQANK
+215 D
-222 QNADLKNQHDAEIR
+222 
-236 SLNKKYDDRE
+236 
-246 ARHHRFASRALDRYN
+246 
-261 NLRKTNSNLQSR
+261 NLQSR
-273 IDALS
+273 LDDIRNNT
-278 AVRANNLAKI
+278 RAGLTKLAK
-288 TKDQMDYKK
+288 DQDYKK

-322 DAYVGIKS
+322 DAYVGIKT

-407 NRFMSLRN
+407 NRFMSARN

-423 VVSAYDVEMLRK
+423 MMSSYDVEMLRK
-435 MEDIDISNSRVARKL
+435 MEDIDISDSRVARKL

-462 DDSTESAKFIF
+462 DDSTESAKIIF

-481 PYTFKTLKREDKMD
+481 PYTFKTLKRDDKMD
-495 YKQMIQLLAGGR
+495 YKQMIQLLAGGK

>member
-12 DAADGTEIGKFI
+12 DVADNSEIGKFI

-33 ITRANKDLTMTFPVM
+33 ITRANKDLIMTFPVM
-48 VSNTVDPVSAQLVA
+48 VSNTVDPASAQLVS

-94 VHANLDLSSFFD
+94 VHSNLDLSSLFD
-106 VDDYLAVSEES
+106 VDDYLAVSQEA
-117 TAMHI
+117 TANHI
-122 FDADTV
+122 FDAAEI

-140 RAKPVNH
+140 HAKPINH
-147 LITRPQT
+147 LRESLMDDIMARMRQDPKFNANVADTR
-154 PVRPM
+154 
-159 KEEFGEEYSDS
+159 FNNLSDDD
-170 LLTSLGKARFAKAI
+170 KARAVNLLNTDTATR
-184 DNGEFDPLMKQYGQ
+184 N
-198 GKSLGQA
+198 
-205 SRDRERQTRR
+205 RDLTRQ
-215 ELDQANK
+215 N
-222 QNADLKNQHDAEIR
+222 R
-236 SLNKKYDDRE
+236 SLTQQLNDIERNE
-246 ARHHRFASRALDRYN
+246 GRMRRNFARTQSQSNRRIND
-261 NLRKTNSNLQSR
+261 LRQSNDNLQSR
-273 IDALS
+273 LDDIRNNT
-278 AVRANNLAKI
+278 RAGLTKLAK
-288 TKDQMDYKK
+288 DQDYKK

-322 DAYVGIKS
+322 DAYVGIKT

-378 KIDAVSNTNRGSS
+378 KIDAVSNTHRGSS

-407 NRFMSLRN
+407 NRFMSARN

-423 VVSAYDVEMLRK
+423 MMSAYDVEMLRK
-435 MEDIDISNSRVARKL
+435 MEDIDISDSRVARKL

-462 DDSTESAKFIF
+462 DDSTESAKIIF

-481 PYTFKTLKREDKMD
+481 PYTFKTLKRDDKMD
-495 YKQMIQLLAGGR
+495 YKQMIQLLAGGK

>member
-12 DAADGTEIGKFI
+12 DVADNSEIGKFI

-48 VSNTVDPVSAQLVA
+48 ASNTVDPASAQLVS

-94 VHANLDLSSFFD
+94 VHSNLDLSSLFD
-106 VDDYLAVSEES
+106 VDDYLAISQEA
-117 TAMHI
+117 TANHI
-122 FDADTV
+122 FDAAEV

-140 RAKPVNH
+140 HAKPINH
-147 LITRPQT
+147 LRESLMDDMMNRMRQDPKFNAN
-154 PVRPM
+154 VADAR
-159 KEEFGEEYSDS
+159 FNNLSDED
-170 LLTSLGKARFAKAI
+170 KARAVNLLNTDTATRNRDLTRQNRTLTQQLNDIERNEGRLRRNFART
-184 DNGEFDPLMKQYGQ
+184 
-198 GKSLGQA
+198 QA
-205 SRDRERQTRR
+205 QSNRRINDLRQ
-215 ELDQANK
+215 
-222 QNADLKNQHDAEIR
+222 
-236 SLNKKYDDRE
+236 
-246 ARHHRFASRALDRYN
+246 N
-261 NLRKTNSNLQSR
+261 NTNLQAR
-273 IDALS
+273 LDDIRNNT
-278 AVRANNLAKI
+278 RAGLVKLAK
-288 TKDQMDYKK
+288 DQDYKK

-322 DAYVGIKS
+322 DAYVGIKT

-378 KIDAVSNTNRGSS
+378 KIDAVSNTHRGSS

-407 NRFMSLRN
+407 NRFMSARN

-423 VVSAYDVEMLRK
+423 MVSAYDVEMLRK
-435 MEDIDISNSRVARKL
+435 MEDIDISDSRVARKL

-462 DDSTESAKFIF
+462 DDSTESAKIIF

-481 PYTFKTLKREDKMD
+481 PYTFKTLKRDDKMD
-495 YKQMIQLLAGGR
+495 YKQMIQLLAGGK

>member
-94 VHANLDLSSFFD
+94 IHANLDLSSFFD

-140 RAKPVNH
+140 RAKPLNH
-147 LITRPQT
+147 LHEFLSKDITDAIAKQPGVANNLAIKQWNDLSDDDKAR
-154 PVRPM
+154 VM
-159 KEEFGEEYSDS
+159 KHYNSPTVTQNKDYERRLRAADQEKNR
-170 LLTSLGKARFAKAI
+170 LTSNFAK
-184 DNGEFDPLMKQYGQ
+184 
-198 GKSLGQA
+198 
-205 SRDRERQTRR
+205 
-215 ELDQANK
+215 
-222 QNADLKNQHDAEIR
+222 
-236 SLNKKYDDRE
+236 
-246 ARHHRFASRALDRYN
+246 SRAMQNRKMN
-261 NLRKTNSNLQSR
+261 NIQAANDALQAR
-273 IDALS
+273 IDDLT
-278 AVRANNLAKI
+278 AVRANKI
-288 TKDQMDYKK
+288 SKVTKDQMDYKK

>member
-12 DAADGTEIGKFI
+12 DAADGTEIGKFV

-106 VDDYLAVSEES
+106 VDDYLAVSEEA

-122 FDADTV
+122 FDAETV

-140 RAKPVNH
+140 RAKPINH
-147 LITRPQT
+147 LRESLMDDMMAQMRQNSDFNTAVAKNR
-154 PVRPM
+154 
-159 KEEFGEEYSDS
+159 FDS
-170 LLTSLGKARFAKAI
+170 L
-184 DNGEFDPLMKQYGQ
+184 D
-198 GKSLGQA
+198 
-205 SRDRERQTRR
+205 
-215 ELDQANK
+215 
-222 QNADLKNQHDAEIR
+222 
-236 SLNKKYDDRE
+236 YDDQMRAVNFLNTDTATRNRDLNNRNRDLQNQNRDLTHQVRDLRGNE
-246 ARHHRFASRALDRYN
+246 ARMRGNFTRNQRRMNDRMRALQQSN
-261 NLRKTNSNLQSR
+261 NNLQSR
-273 IDALS
+273 LDDMRNNT
-278 AVRANNLAKI
+278 RAGLANVS
-288 TKDQMDYKK
+288 KDQMDYKK
-297 ANELQPTLLQIQF
+297 ANELQPTLLKIQF

>member
-12 DAADGTEIGKFI
+12 DVADNSEIGKFI

-48 VSNTVDPVSAQLVA
+48 ASNTVDPASAQLVS

-94 VHANLDLSSFFD
+94 VHSNLDLSSLFD
-106 VDDYLAVSEES
+106 VDDYLAISQEA
-117 TAMHI
+117 TANHI
-122 FDADTV
+122 FDAAEI

-140 RAKPVNH
+140 HAKPINH
-147 LITRPQT
+147 LRESLMDDMMDRMRKDPKFNANIADAR
-154 PVRPM
+154 
-159 KEEFGEEYSDS
+159 FNNLSDED
-170 LLTSLGKARFAKAI
+170 KARAVKLLNTDTASRNKAL
-184 DNGEFDPLMKQYGQ
+184 EKQN
-198 GKSLGQA
+198 KSLTQQLKDIE
-205 SRDRERQTRR
+205 RDNSK
-215 ELDQANK
+215 LSN
-222 QNADLKNQHDAEIR
+222 
-236 SLNKKYDDRE
+236 S
-246 ARHHRFASRALDRYN
+246 
-261 NLRKTNSNLQSR
+261 NSNLQSR
-273 IDALS
+273 LDDIRNNT
-278 AVRANNLAKI
+278 RAGLTKLAK
-288 TKDQMDYKK
+288 DQDYKK

-322 DAYVGIKS
+322 DAYVGIKT

-378 KIDAVSNTNRGSS
+378 KIDAVSNTHRGSS

-407 NRFMSLRN
+407 NRFMSARN

-423 VVSAYDVEMLRK
+423 MVSAYDVEMLRK
-435 MEDIDISNSRVARKL
+435 MEDIDISDSRVARKL

-462 DDSTESAKFIF
+462 DDSTESAKIIF

-481 PYTFKTLKREDKMD
+481 PYTFKTLKRDDKMD
-495 YKQMIQLLAGGR
+495 YKQMIQLLAGGK

>member
-48 VSNTVDPVSAQLVA
+48 ASNTVDPASAQLVS

-94 VHANLDLSSFFD
+94 VHSNLDLSSLFD
-106 VDDYLAVSEES
+106 VDDYLAVSQEA
-117 TAMHI
+117 TANHI
-122 FDADTV
+122 FDAAEI

-140 RAKPVNH
+140 HAKPINH
-147 LITRPQT
+147 LR
-154 PVRPM
+154 
-159 KEEFGEEYSDS
+159 ES
-170 LLTSLGKARFAKAI
+170 LMDDMMDRMRQ
-184 DNGEFDPLMKQYGQ
+184 DPNFNTAV
-198 GKSLGQA
+198 A
-205 SRDRERQTRR
+205 SNT
-215 ELDQANK
+215 
-222 QNADLKNQHDAEIR
+222 
-236 SLNKKYDDRE
+236 
-246 ARHHRFASRALDRYN
+246 FN
-261 NLRKTNSNLQSR
+261 NLSDDDKLRAVRMLDTDTATRNRDLSNQNRDLNQRLRDIERNEGRMRRNFARTQAQSNRRINDLRQSNNNLQSR
-273 IDALS
+273 LDDIHNNT
-278 AVRANNLAKI
+278 RAGLTKLAK
-288 TKDQMDYKK
+288 DQDYKK

-322 DAYVGIKS
+322 DAYVGIKT

-378 KIDAVSNTNRGSS
+378 KIDAVSNTHRGSS

-407 NRFMSLRN
+407 NRFMSARN

-423 VVSAYDVEMLRK
+423 MVSAYDVEMLRK
-435 MEDIDISNSRVARKL
+435 MEDIDISDSRVARKL

-462 DDSTESAKFIF
+462 DDSTESAKIIF

-481 PYTFKTLKREDKMD
+481 PYTFKTLKRDDKMD
-495 YKQMIQLLAGGR
+495 YKQMIQLLAGGK

>member
-12 DAADGTEIGKFI
+12 DVADNSEIGKFI

-48 VSNTVDPVSAQLVA
+48 ASNTVDPASAQLVS

-94 VHANLDLSSFFD
+94 VHSNLDLSSLFD
-106 VDDYLAVSEES
+106 VDDYLAVSQEA
-117 TAMHI
+117 TANHI
-122 FDADTV
+122 FDAAEI

-140 RAKPVNH
+140 HAKPINH
-147 LITRPQT
+147 LRESLMDDMMSRMRKDPKFNTAITNKKFNDLPDEDK
-154 PVRPM
+154 VRAV
-159 KEEFGEEYSDS
+159 K
-170 LLTSLGKARFAKAI
+170 LLNTDTASRNKAL
-184 DNGEFDPLMKQYGQ
+184 EKQN
-198 GKSLGQA
+198 KSLTQQLKDIE
-205 SRDRERQTRR
+205 RDNSK
-215 ELDQANK
+215 L
-222 QNADLKNQHDAEIR
+222 
-236 SLNKKYDDRE
+236 S
-246 ARHHRFASRALDRYN
+246 
-261 NLRKTNSNLQSR
+261 NSNSSLQSR
-273 IDALS
+273 LDDIRNNT
-278 AVRANNLAKI
+278 RAGLVKLAK
-288 TKDQMDYKK
+288 DQDYKK

-322 DAYVGIKS
+322 DAYVGIKT

-378 KIDAVSNTNRGSS
+378 KIDAVSNTHRGSS

-407 NRFMSLRN
+407 NRFMSARN

-423 VVSAYDVEMLRK
+423 MVSAYDVEMLRK
-435 MEDIDISNSRVARKL
+435 MEDIDISDSRVARKL

-462 DDSTESAKFIF
+462 DDSTESAKIIF

-481 PYTFKTLKREDKMD
+481 PYTFKTLKRDDKMD
-495 YKQMIQLLAGGR
+495 YKQMIQLLAGGK

>member
-48 VSNTVDPVSAQLVA
+48 VSNTVDPASAQLVS

-94 VHANLDLSSFFD
+94 VHSNLDLSSLFD
-106 VDDYLAVSEES
+106 VDDYLAISQEA
-117 TAMHI
+117 TANHI
-122 FDADTV
+122 FDAAEI

-140 RAKPVNH
+140 HAKPINH
-147 LITRPQT
+147 LR
-154 PVRPM
+154 
-159 KEEFGEEYSDS
+159 ES
-170 LLTSLGKARFAKAI
+170 LMDDMMDRMRQDPKFNANVADARFNNLNDEDKARAVKLLNTDTATRNKAL
-184 DNGEFDPLMKQYGQ
+184 EKQN
-198 GKSLGQA
+198 KSLTQQLNNIERNEGRLRRNFARTQA
-205 SRDRERQTRR
+205 KSNNRINDLRQ
-215 ELDQANK
+215 
-222 QNADLKNQHDAEIR
+222 
-236 SLNKKYDDRE
+236 
-246 ARHHRFASRALDRYN
+246 N
-261 NLRKTNSNLQSR
+261 NINLQAR
-273 IDALS
+273 LDDIRNNT
-278 AVRANNLAKI
+278 RAGLTKLAK
-288 TKDQMDYKK
+288 DQDYKK

-322 DAYVGIKS
+322 DAYVGIKT

-378 KIDAVSNTNRGSS
+378 KIDAVSNTHRGSS

-407 NRFMSLRN
+407 NRFMSARN

-423 VVSAYDVEMLRK
+423 MVSAYDVEMLRK
-435 MEDIDISNSRVARKL
+435 MEDIDISDSRVARKL

-462 DDSTESAKFIF
+462 DDSTESAKIIF

-481 PYTFKTLKREDKMD
+481 PYTFKTLKRDDKMD
-495 YKQMIQLLAGGR
+495 YKQMIQLLAGGK